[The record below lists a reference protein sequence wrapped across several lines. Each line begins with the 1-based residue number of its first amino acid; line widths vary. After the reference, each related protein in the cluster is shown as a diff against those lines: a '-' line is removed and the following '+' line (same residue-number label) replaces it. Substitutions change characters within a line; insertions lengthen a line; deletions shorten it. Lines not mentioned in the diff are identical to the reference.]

1 MAETTTPGQ
10 PAPRLRALLPLLL
23 LLAMVG
29 PMTLNILN
37 PSLPGLAR
45 VFGVPKEMAQLT
57 LSLYIFGMAIAQLI
71 AGPLAD
77 RYGRK
82 PVILT
87 ALCLFI
93 VASLIASRAGS
104 IEFLIVARFV
114 QAIGATASLTLSRT
128 IIGDLSDRATTARMI
143 AYVTMVMVIA
153 PMASPN
159 IGGLLDRSYGWP
171 AIFLFCAAFGVL
183 VIAMTLAMLVETR
196 PETMDKATFA
206 DVRRRTLALIR
217 NRGYMRYALISA
229 TASAV
234 FFIFIGGAP
243 YLVIDGWGYPPE
255 VFGYWFISLGVG
267 YALGNFT
274 AARATSIF
282 GMDRIIAV
290 GNLMSLAG
298 IITIGVLALVP
309 VRHPAAVFLPAIL
322 FTYGNG
328 LVLPNSFAN
337 ALQTDRNAGGAAS
350 GLMGFTQMLFGAI
363 GSFVVAKLPSTTA
376 LSMVAVMTVFG
387 IVAYALQPTR
397 LFGKRRD

>member
-1 MAETTTPGQ
+1 MSADATPGQ
-10 PAPRLRALLPLLL
+10 SASRLRALLPLIL

-29 PMTLNILN
+29 PLTLNILN
-37 PSLPGLAR
+37 PSLPGLAK
-45 VFGVPKEMAQLT
+45 VFGVPRELVQLT

-82 PVILT
+82 PVIVT
-87 ALCLFI
+87 ALCLFVVSSV
-93 VASLIASRAGS
+93 VASRSES
-104 IEFLIVARFV
+104 IHFLIVARV
-114 QAIGATASLTLSRT
+114 IQAIGATASLTLSRT

-143 AYVTMVMVIA
+143 AYVTMIMVIA

-159 IGGLLDRSYGWP
+159 IGGLLDRNFGWP
-171 AIFLFCAAFGVL
+171 AIFLFCAAFGVV
-183 VIAMTLAMLVETR
+183 VIGMTLAMLVETR
-196 PETMDKATFA
+196 PATMDGATFS
-206 DVRRRTLALIR
+206 DVRRRTFALLR
-217 NRGYMRYALISA
+217 NPGYMRYVLISA

-234 FFIFIGGAP
+234 FFVFIGGAP

-274 AARATSIF
+274 AARATAIF

-290 GNLMSLAG
+290 GNLMALAG
-298 IITIGVLALVP
+298 IAITAALALVP
-309 VRHPAAVFLPAIL
+309 VQHPAAVFLPAIL

-350 GLMGFTQMLFGAI
+350 GLMGFTQMLFGSI
-363 GSFVVAKLPSTTA
+363 GSFIVAKLPATSA
-376 LSMVAVMTVFG
+376 LSMVAVMAVFG
-387 IVAYALQPTR
+387 IAAFLLQPAR
-397 LFGKRRD
+397 LIGRRKG